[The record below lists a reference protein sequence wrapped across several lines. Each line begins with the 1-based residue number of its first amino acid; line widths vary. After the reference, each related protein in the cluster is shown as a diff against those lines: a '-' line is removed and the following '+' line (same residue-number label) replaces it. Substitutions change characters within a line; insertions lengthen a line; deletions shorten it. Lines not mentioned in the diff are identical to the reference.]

1 MEQAKTSDNRLTG
14 TYSNHLR
21 VGWNAFE
28 FLLEFGQFRENDADV
43 VSVNAIVTSPAF
55 AKAFMRTL
63 SDSIGSYE
71 KQFGEIPD
79 VDQ

>member
-1 MEQAKTSDNRLTG
+1 MDQDTTSRDRLTG

-28 FLLEFGQFRENDADV
+28 FVLEFGQFREGDADA
-43 VSVNAIVTSPAF
+43 VSVTAIVTSPAF
-55 AKAFMRTL
+55 AKAFWRTL

-71 KQFGEIPD
+71 QQFGEIPD
-79 VDQ
+79 VDR